1 MLVVFYFK
9 CNYVIFYRELLEC
22 WLEFRNLF
30 LANKERLCII
40 WNNKDIRIDGKPV
53 FYKSYYDSGICI
65 IKDLLF
71 NLDNIESFNA
81 INNIVE
87 KANFLT
93 WTGLRHAIPSML
105 KTIEY
110 TTFTENTYFT
120 KGNEIFDIAEKKTKD
135 YYSLIISNKAQLP
148 SNAKNLKHDF
158 GLSDEDLKIAYNLP
172 HLTAQEPYVKS
183 FQYKVLNSILYTNA
197 KLFKIGYLQHD
208 KCTFCK
214 TEQETLCHFLFYCRH
229 SNMLWKNVEQYYL
242 TITKEF
248 HGLCLREVI
257 IGITMSKCP
266 LLNYLI
272 LIGKLYLWDCRKK
285 QVLPNIEGFKFKV
298 RIKYQ
303 VEKYIST
310 KNNKLVKPGKS
321 ALGTRLEKWPKDIS
335 PL

>member
-1 MLVVFYFK
+1 ML
-9 CNYVIFYRELLEC
+9 
-22 WLEFRNLF
+22 
-30 LANKERLCII
+30 
-40 WNNKDIRIDGKPV
+40 
-53 FYKSYYDSGICI
+53 
-65 IKDLLF
+65 
-71 NLDNIESFNA
+71 
-81 INNIVE
+81 
-87 KANFLT
+87 
-93 WTGLRHAIPSML
+93 
-105 KTIEY
+105 
-110 TTFTENTYFT
+110 
-120 KGNEIFDIAEKKTKD
+120 
-135 YYSLIISNKAQLP
+135 
-148 SNAKNLKHDF
+148 
-158 GLSDEDLKIAYNLP
+158 LSDDDLKIAYNLP
-172 HLTAQEPYVKS
+172 HPTAQEPYVRS

-310 KNNKLVKPGKS
+310 KNNKLE
-321 ALGTRLEKWPKDIS
+321 TFYEKWPKDIS
-335 PL
+335 PFN